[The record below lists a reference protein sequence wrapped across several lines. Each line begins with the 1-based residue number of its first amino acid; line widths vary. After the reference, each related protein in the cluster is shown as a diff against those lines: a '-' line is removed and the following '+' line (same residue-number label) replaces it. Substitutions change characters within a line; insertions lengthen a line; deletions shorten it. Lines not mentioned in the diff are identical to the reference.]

1 MANKSWW
8 STTTVARGADFSS
21 ASAYHAANPAVKKTN
36 VLHNYDRMVESGTL
50 REDAHQRAVMLQ
62 LEQLQTVL
70 RVYDNTSIVKVS
82 DGGIKVNQGQTQDDV
97 SASCLDG
104 AGASHGEAAEVDQVL
119 RQKLPKGLYIHGNVG
134 TGKTMLMD
142 LFYSQVETV
151 RKRRVHFNAF
161 MLDIHKRIHR
171 LKQSLPKRRLG
182 KMTVYD
188 PISPVAMEISQ
199 ETCLLCF
206 DEFQVTDIADAMIV
220 KQLFQTLFRSGVVVV
235 ATSNRPPDE
244 LYKNGL
250 QRTTF
255 MPFIHVLK
263 EHCQTV
269 CLDSGMDYRKL
280 PMPAAGILYYLTS
293 EPGAERA
300 VNNLFEELAETQN
313 DFTRPRVLTV
323 LGREVHLSRTCGSI
337 ADCTF
342 HELCDRP
349 LGAVDYLEM
358 SRVFDTVFIRN
369 IPRLSLR
376 LKDQARRLTTLIDNF
391 YDQKVRVVVLAEAPL
406 ECLFDQ
412 GPLVGDEERD
422 RMLLDD
428 LGLTQ
433 DAGDRLS
440 LFTGEEEVFAFHRT
454 ISRLTEMQTQQYWLQ
469 GDRSRAS

>member
-1 MANKSWW
+1 MAAYALPLPARCLSRYLLKLSGLVKNRSCCCKVFVVRGCTTRADDTAPTNHATQKS
-8 STTTVARGADFSS
+8 SILLD
-21 ASAYHAANPAVKKTN
+21 Y
-36 VLHNYDRMVESGTL
+36 YDNMVEHGSL
-50 REDAHQRAVMLQ
+50 REDRHQRSVVLQ
-62 LEQLQTVL
+62 LDQLQRVL
-70 RVYDNTSIVKVS
+70 RAYDNT
-82 DGGIKVNQGQTQDDV
+82 Q
-97 SASCLDG
+97 L
-104 AGASHGEAAEVDQVL
+104 L
-119 RQKLPKGLYIHGNVG
+119 KLLSRPKPPRGLYIHGNVG

-142 LFYSQVETV
+142 MFFSHVESS
-151 RKRRVHFNAF
+151 RKKRVHFNAF

-188 PISPVAMEISQ
+188 PIAPVALDISR

-206 DEFQVTDIADAMIV
+206 DEFQVTDIADAMIL
-220 KQLFQTLFRSGVVVV
+220 KQLFATLFRTGVVVV

-250 QRTTF
+250 QRATF
-255 MPFIHVLK
+255 VPFIHMLK
-263 EHCQTV
+263 EHCHTTG
-269 CLDSGMDYRKL
+269 LDSGMDYRKRE
-280 PMPAAGILYYLTS
+280 MPAAGVLYYLTS

-300 VNNLFEELAETQN
+300 MDDLFHELAQGQN

-323 LGREVHLSRTCGSI
+323 LGRKVHLSRTCGSI

-342 HELCDRP
+342 QELCDQP
-349 LGAVDYLEM
+349 LGASDYLEM

-376 LKDQARRLTTLIDNF
+376 MKNQARRLTTLIDNF

-406 ECLFDQ
+406 ESLFDQ

-440 LFTGEEEVFAFHRT
+440 LFTGEEEIFAFQRT
-454 ISRLTEMQTQQYWLQ
+454 ISRLTEMQTEQYWLQ
-469 GDRSRAS
+469 GDRRPDEMK